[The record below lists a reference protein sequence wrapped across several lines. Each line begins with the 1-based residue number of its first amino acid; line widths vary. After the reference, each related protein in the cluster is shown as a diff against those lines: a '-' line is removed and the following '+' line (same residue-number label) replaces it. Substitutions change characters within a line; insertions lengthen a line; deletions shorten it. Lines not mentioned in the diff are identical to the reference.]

1 MDDMLYPVEE
11 FYHYLRI
18 ERGLSNNTL
27 QAYRRD
33 LSHYYQFLN
42 ENKKLEKWDNVSRQ
56 DILQFYII

>member
-42 ENKKLEKWDNVSRQ
+42 ENKKA
-56 DILQFYII
+56 